1 MRVLLDTHI
10 WLWALTD
17 AASLPPSLHA
27 RLRAVRDTFLISAAS
42 AWEVAIKASLGRLR
56 LPVDAP
62 TFLRAAARDLPVTE
76 LPVAIV
82 HTARV
87 AELPVHHRDPF
98 DRIMIAQAQIEGL
111 TIMTVDPAF
120 RAYRVPVLDS
130 ST

>member
-1 MRVLLDTHI
+1 MRVLLDTHV

-17 AASLPPSLHA
+17 AASLPASLHT
-27 RLRAVRDTFLISAAS
+27 RLRSGRDTFVISAAS
-42 AWEVAIKASLGRLR
+42 AWEIAIKASLGRLR

-62 TFLRAAARDLPVTE
+62 TFLRTAVRDLPVTE
-76 LPVAIV
+76 LPVAV
-82 HTARV
+82 GHAARV
-87 AELPVHHRDPF
+87 AELPLHHRDPF